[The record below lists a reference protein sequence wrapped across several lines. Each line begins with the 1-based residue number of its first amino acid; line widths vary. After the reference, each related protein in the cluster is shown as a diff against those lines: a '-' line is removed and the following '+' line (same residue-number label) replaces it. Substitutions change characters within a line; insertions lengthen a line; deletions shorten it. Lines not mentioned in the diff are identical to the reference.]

1 MEAAGVAL
9 SVPATVKL
17 LVGVIRL
24 CCDLADDI
32 RDFNDD
38 SRKLALRM
46 SLQVSL
52 TQHLHNLLFG
62 SVASHPSL
70 DDGPPLFERLSPS
83 LQTDICSMILEFYNV
98 IESKYNTLKQTYGLK
113 SPKRPPLLPAQFTL
127 SVQSAP
133 ASAPSTPPDESKF
146 RVSWVLWGK
155 RRVQA
160 AVRECEQWNERLVAI
175 VQTFV
180 LQDLRA
186 ASRAIPEQH
195 VTKLKN
201 DADAQALGL
210 SNDIEIAQMA
220 ADDVQDWYTLE
231 LVGVTLEPR
240 GQSKQVSYGKFDG
253 QHVVIDIKS
262 FDPDVSDK
270 TSLEP
275 RPEILTRIGQLAVLL
290 NRRHSARA
298 RLLPCRGFSRIPGRC
313 AIALVFQFPSGCFS
327 PPTPLRHMLDTT
339 KMREKPSLETR
350 LRLALT
356 LAVALFQFH
365 AVGWVHK
372 SFRSSNILFF
382 SDENSSPLTLE
393 NPYLVG
399 FEYAR
404 EDAGFS
410 DNPVYPDIATDI
422 YRHPQTW
429 GKPTT
434 NFQKMHDIYS
444 LGVVLLEIG
453 LWQPVAALEKTQ
465 FRDLVYSDR
474 FDVQELFQTEAARR
488 LPFGLGSAYA
498 EVVRKCL
505 TGRFDVLPGE
515 DEGSLSQGEY
525 QNQVRNSNPS
535 SLLPPGDRYNN
546 NSADCR
552 CFAKGR
558 SHF

>member
-1 MEAAGVAL
+1 MDAIGVGL

-17 LVGVIRL
+17 LVGAIRL
-24 CCDLADDI
+24 CCDFADDI
-32 RDFNDD
+32 RNWNDD

-52 TQHLHNLLFG
+52 TQHLQNLLFG
-62 SVASHPSL
+62 SAASHPNGN
-70 DDGPPLFERLSPS
+70 DEPPLFHRLSPS
-83 LQTDICSMILEFYNV
+83 LQRDVCSMILEFHNV
-98 IESKYNTLKQTYGLK
+98 IASKYNTLKQTYGLNP
-113 SPKRPPLLPAQFTL
+113 PKPPLLLSAQSAL
-127 SVQSAP
+127 SAPSAP
-133 ASAPSTPPDESKF
+133 ASVPPPSPDESRF
-146 RVSWVLWGK
+146 RVSWMLWGK

-160 AVRECEQWNERLVAI
+160 AVRECEQWNERLFAI

-186 ASRAIPEQH
+186 TSRVISEQH
-195 VTKLKN
+195 VTTLKN
-201 DADAQALGL
+201 DPDAQAVGL

-231 LVGVTLEPR
+231 LVGVALEPR

-253 QHVVIDIKS
+253 QHVVIDIKT
-262 FDPDVSDK
+262 FDQDLSDT

-275 RPEILTRIGQLAVLL
+275 RPEILSRIGQLAVLL

-339 KMREKPSLETR
+339 KMSEKPSLETR

-382 SDENSSPLTLE
+382 PDENASPPTLE

-410 DNPVYPDIATDI
+410 DNPVNPDIATDI

-453 LWQPVAALEKTQ
+453 LWQPVAALEKAQ

-505 TGRFDVLPGE
+505 MGRFDVLPGE

-525 QNQVRNSNPS
+525 QNQVPNSYSTKCPTV
-535 SLLPPGDRYNN
+535 LGMVKYLTIL
-546 NSADCR
+546 
-552 CFAKGR
+552 
-558 SHF
+558 

>member
-1 MEAAGVAL
+1 MDAIGVGL

-17 LVGVIRL
+17 LVGAIRL
-24 CCDLADDI
+24 CCDFADDI
-32 RDFNDD
+32 RNWNDD

-52 TQHLHNLLFG
+52 TQHLQNLLFG
-62 SVASHPSL
+62 SAASHPNGN
-70 DDGPPLFERLSPS
+70 DEPPLFHRLSPS
-83 LQTDICSMILEFYNV
+83 LQRDVCSMILEFHNV
-98 IESKYNTLKQTYGLK
+98 IASKYNTLKQTYGLNPPK
-113 SPKRPPLLPAQFTL
+113 SPLLLSAQSAL
-127 SVQSAP
+127 SAPSAP
-133 ASAPSTPPDESKF
+133 ASVPPPSPDESRF
-146 RVSWVLWGK
+146 RVSWMLWGK

-160 AVRECEQWNERLVAI
+160 AVRECEQWNERLFAI

-186 ASRAIPEQH
+186 TSRVISEQH
-195 VTKLKN
+195 VTTLKN
-201 DADAQALGL
+201 DTDAQAVGL

-231 LVGVTLEPR
+231 LVGVALEPR

-253 QHVVIDIKS
+253 QHVVIDIKT
-262 FDPDVSDK
+262 FDQDLSDT

-275 RPEILTRIGQLAVLL
+275 RPEILSRIGQLAVLL

-339 KMREKPSLETR
+339 KMSEKPSLETR

-382 SDENSSPLTLE
+382 PDENASPPTLE

-410 DNPVYPDIATDI
+410 DNPVNPDIATDI

-453 LWQPVAALEKTQ
+453 LWQPVAALEKAQ

-505 TGRFDVLPGE
+505 MGRFDVLPGE

-525 QNQVRNSNPS
+525 QNQVRNSCPTKRPTV
-535 SLLPPGDRYNN
+535 LGMVKYLTIL
-546 NSADCR
+546 
-552 CFAKGR
+552 
-558 SHF
+558 

>member
-1 MEAAGVAL
+1 MDAIGVGL

-24 CCDLADDI
+24 CCDFADDI
-32 RDFNDD
+32 RDWNDD

-52 TQHLHNLLFG
+52 TQHLQNLLFG
-62 SVASHPSL
+62 SAASYPNL
-70 DDGPPLFERLSPS
+70 DGPKLFDGLSPS
-83 LQTDICSMILEFYNV
+83 LQRDVCSMIVEFHNV
-98 IESKYNTLKQTYGLK
+98 IESKYNTLKQTYGLNP
-113 SPKRPPLLPAQFTL
+113 PKRPLFLPAQSAL
-127 SVQSAP
+127 SAQSAP
-133 ASAPSTPPDESKF
+133 AGAPSPSPSPDESKF
-146 RVSWVLWGK
+146 RVSWMLWGK

-195 VTKLKN
+195 VTKLRN
-201 DADAQALGL
+201 DTDAQALGL
-210 SNDIEIAQMA
+210 SNDIEIAQIA

-231 LVGVTLEPR
+231 LVGVALEPR

-253 QHVVIDIKS
+253 QHVVIDIKT
-262 FDPDVSDK
+262 FDPDLSDT

-275 RPEILTRIGQLAVLL
+275 RPEILSRIGQLAVLL

-339 KMREKPSLETR
+339 KMSEKPSLEAR

-365 AVGWVHK
+365 TVGWVHK

-382 SDENSSPLTLE
+382 PGETPTPLTLE

-410 DNPVYPDIATDI
+410 DNPVYTDIATDI

-465 FRDLVYSDR
+465 FRDLVYADR

-525 QNQVRNSNPS
+525 QNQVRNSFPT
-535 SLLPPGDRYNN
+535 
-546 NSADCR
+546 
-552 CFAKGR
+552 
-558 SHF
+558 

>member
-1 MEAAGVAL
+1 MDAIGVGL
-9 SVPATVKL
+9 SVPATIKL
-17 LVGVIRL
+17 LIGVIRL
-24 CCDLADDI
+24 CCDFADDI
-32 RDFNDD
+32 RDWNDD

-62 SVASHPSL
+62 SGASRPNL
-70 DDGPPLFERLSPS
+70 DDEPPLFDRLTPS
-83 LQTDICSMILEFYNV
+83 LQRDVCAMISEFYNI

-113 SPKRPPLLPAQFTL
+113 PPRSLLLPAQFTL
-127 SVQSAP
+127 SVQFAA
-133 ASAPSTPPDESKF
+133 ASAPSPSPSPSQDESKF
-146 RVSWVLWGK
+146 RVSWMLWGK

-160 AVRECEQWNERLVAI
+160 AVHECEQWNERLFAV

-180 LQDLRA
+180 LQDLLA
-186 ASRAIPEQH
+186 ASRAIPEQR
-195 VTKLKN
+195 VAALKN
-201 DADAQALGL
+201 DTDAQALGL

-231 LVGVTLEPR
+231 LVGVALEAHGR
-240 GQSKQVSYGKFDG
+240 SKQVSYGKFDG
-253 QHVVIDIKS
+253 QHVVIDIKT
-262 FDPDVSDK
+262 FDPDLSDT

-313 AIALVFQFPSGCFS
+313 AIALVFQFPPGCFS
-327 PPTPLRHMLDTT
+327 PPTPLRRMLDTT
-339 KMREKPSLETR
+339 KMSEKPSLETR

-382 SDENSSPLTLE
+382 PDENPSPLTLE

-410 DNPVYPDIATDI
+410 DNPVHPDITTDI

-453 LWQPVAALEKTQ
+453 LWQPVASLEKTQ

-498 EVVRKCL
+498 DVVRKCL

-525 QNQVRNSNPS
+525 QNQVRDSNPAQPPTTLW
-535 SLLPPGDRYNN
+535 SLTQTML
-546 NSADCR
+546 
-552 CFAKGR
+552 
-558 SHF
+558 

>member
-1 MEAAGVAL
+1 MEAIGVGL
-9 SVPATVKL
+9 SVPATIKL
-17 LVGVIRL
+17 LIGVIRL

-32 RDFNDD
+32 RDWNDD
-38 SRKLALRM
+38 TRKLALRM

-52 TQHLHNLLFG
+52 TQHLCNLLFG
-62 SVASHPSL
+62 SVTSHPNVA
-70 DDGPPLFERLSPS
+70 DDLPLIDRLSPS
-83 LQTDICSMILEFYNV
+83 LQRDVCSMILEFHNV
-98 IESKYNTLKQTYGLK
+98 IESKYNILKQNYGLK
-113 SPKRPPLLPAQFTL
+113 PPKRPPLLPAQSSL
-127 SVQSAP
+127 SIQSAP
-133 ASAPSTPPDESKF
+133 AIASPSPDESKF
-146 RVSWVLWGK
+146 RFSWVLWGK

-180 LQDLRA
+180 LEDLRA
-186 ASRAIPEQH
+186 ASRAIPDQH
-195 VTKLKN
+195 VARLKK

-210 SNDIEIAQMA
+210 SNDIEIAQMTA
-220 ADDVQDWYTLE
+220 GDGQNWHTLE
-231 LVGVTLEPR
+231 LFAVALEAHS
-240 GQSKQVSYGKFDG
+240 QSRQVCYGKYDG
-253 QHVVIDIKS
+253 QHVVLDIKT
-262 FDPDVSDK
+262 FDRDYSDK
-270 TSLEP
+270 SSMEP
-275 RPEILTRIGQLAVLL
+275 RPEILSRIGQLAVLL
-290 NRRHSARA
+290 NRRHSVRA
-298 RLLPCRGFSRIPGRC
+298 RLLPCQGFFRLSDRR

-327 PPTPLRHMLDTT
+327 APTPLRDMLETT
-339 KMREKPSLETR
+339 KMSEKPSLEAR

-382 SDENSSPLTLE
+382 PDESPSPSAVD

-453 LWQPVAALEKTQ
+453 LWQPVAALERTQ

-474 FDVQELFQTEAARR
+474 FAVQELFQTEAARR

-505 TGRFDVLPGE
+505 TGRFDVFPGE
-515 DEGSLSQGEY
+515 EEEGLSQGEY
-525 QNQVRNSNPS
+525 QNQIVDVLRKLAP
-535 SLLPPGDRYNN
+535 LFEG
-546 NSADCR
+546 
-552 CFAKGR
+552 
-558 SHF
+558 